1 MTSNRFAVMV
11 LAAVFA
17 LPAVQGHGAEKKK
30 APGLMQQKLHESQKV
45 MEGIALGDFDMI
57 AKHAQELSAI
67 SKKAE
72 WRVVKTPQ
80 YEIYYTDF
88 QRTADTLAK
97 NAKDKNIDAAALT
110 FMELTLSCVKCHKHL
125 REVRMTRLEP

>member
-1 MTSNRFAVMV
+1 MTSNRFAVML

-17 LPAVQGHGAEKKK
+17 LPVVPSHGGEKK
-30 APGLMQQKLHESQKV
+30 APGLMQQKLHASQKI

-57 AKHAQELSAI
+57 AKNAEELSAI

-97 NAKDKNIDAAALT
+97 NAKNKNLDAATLT

-125 REVRMTRLEP
+125 REVRMTRREP